1 MANANAVGQDTQ
13 DSFGNYLLARA
24 VPVSLATAAN
34 AVVAMPYISGG
45 LSGTGKV
52 ILRRIT
58 VYGLSNSAGG
68 TAPSAATAN
77 ITIGQ
82 TNDGANLVTTT
93 FQLSNIAGANNYQ
106 DVTLVASAG
115 NTTYTNDTLFLNVV
129 TAVANAAVKVDV
141 WGEVKF

>member
-1 MANANAVGQDTQ
+1 MANTDSVGQNTQ
-13 DSFGNYLLARA
+13 DYFGNYRIAQSG
-24 VPVSLATAAN
+24 PVSLGTAAN
-34 AVVAMPYISGG
+34 AVVAMPFISGG
-45 LSGTGKV
+45 LGGTGKV

-58 VYGLSNSAGG
+58 VYGLSNTAGG
-68 TAPSAATAN
+68 AVPSAATAN

-129 TAVANAAVKVDV
+129 TAVANAAVRVDV

>member
-1 MANANAVGQDTQ
+1 MANSDSVSQNTQ
-13 DSFGNYLLARA
+13 DYFGNYRVAQSG
-24 VPVSLATAAN
+24 PVSLATAGN
-34 AVVAMPYISGG
+34 AVVAMPYINGG

-68 TAPSAATAN
+68 AAPSAATAN
-77 ITIGQ
+77 ITVGQ
-82 TNDGANLVTTT
+82 TTDGANLVTTT

-115 NTTYTNDTLFLNVV
+115 NTTYTNDALFLNVV
-129 TAVANAAVKVDV
+129 TAVPNATVRIDV

>member
-13 DSFGNYLLARA
+13 DFFGNYLLARA

-68 TAPSAATAN
+68 AVPSAATAN

>member
-1 MANANAVGQDTQ
+1 MANTDSVGQNTQ
-13 DSFGNYLLARA
+13 DYFGNYRVAQSG
-24 VPVSLATAAN
+24 PVSLGTAGN

-45 LSGTGKV
+45 LGGTGKM

-58 VYGLSNSAGG
+58 VYGLSNTAGG
-68 TAPSAATAN
+68 AVPSAATAN

-129 TAVANAAVKVDV
+129 TAVANAAVRIDV

>member
-1 MANANAVGQDTQ
+1 MANSDSVGQNTQ
-13 DSFGNYLLARA
+13 DYFGNYLLARA

-34 AVVAMPYISGG
+34 AVVAMPFISGG
-45 LSGTGKV
+45 LQGSGKV

-58 VYGLSNSAGG
+58 VYGLSNTAGG
-68 TAPSAATAN
+68 TEPSAATAN
-77 ITIGQ
+77 VTIGQ
-82 TNDGANLVTTT
+82 TNDGGNLVTTT
-93 FQLSNIAGANNYQ
+93 FQLSNVINSNTYQ
-106 DVTLVASAG
+106 DITLVAAAG

>member
-13 DSFGNYLLARA
+13 DFFGNYLLARA

-58 VYGLSNSAGG
+58 VYGLSNTAGG
-68 TAPSAATAN
+68 AVPSAATAN

>member
-1 MANANAVGQDTQ
+1 MANSDAVAQNTQ
-13 DSFGNYLLARA
+13 DYFGNYLLARA

-45 LSGTGKV
+45 LQGSGKV

-77 ITIGQ
+77 VTIGQ
-82 TNDGANLVTTT
+82 TNDGGNLVTTT
-93 FQLSNIAGANNYQ
+93 FQLSNVINSNTYQ
-106 DVTLVASAG
+106 DITLVASAG
-115 NTTYTNDTLFLNVV
+115 NTTYTNDALFFNVV

>member
-68 TAPSAATAN
+68 AVPSAATAN

>member
-1 MANANAVGQDTQ
+1 MANYDSVAQNTQ
-13 DSFGNYLLARA
+13 DYFSNYRVAKSG
-24 VPVSLATAAN
+24 PVSLGTVAN
-34 AVVAMPYISGG
+34 AVVAMPFMSGG
-45 LSGTGKV
+45 LSGTGKI

-77 ITIGQ
+77 VTIGQ

-93 FQLSNIAGANNYQ
+93 FQLSNIAGAYNYQ

-115 NTTYTNDTLFLNVV
+115 NTTYTNDALFLNVV
-129 TAVANAAVKVDV
+129 TSVANATVQIDV